1 MNRKHSNQLEQVRS
15 RIDEACRKVGREP
28 ESVRL
33 LAVSKTHPAWTVSR
47 LHGLGQRAFG
57 ESYVDEAVAK
67 ISELADPDLEWH
79 FIGPIQSNKTRA
91 IAEHFDWVQGVDR
104 AKIVRRLADQRPEG
118 RPPLNILIQVNLDDE
133 PQKAGC
139 QPAEIAELA
148 SMIAGH
154 DTLRLRGLMA
164 IPAPRDDFEAQRAVF
179 ARLRKLFEKLRQSHP
194 DVDTLS
200 AGMSADLEAAIAE
213 GSTMVRVGTALF
225 GRRGA
230 GGT

>member
-1 MNRKHSNQLEQVRS
+1 MNRKHSHQLEQVLT
-15 RIDEACRKVGREP
+15 RIHEACRQSGRDP

-33 LAVSKTHPAWTVSR
+33 LAVSKTHPASAVSD
-47 LHGLGQRAFG
+47 LHELGQRAFG

-67 ISELADPDLEWH
+67 IAELGTLDIEWH

-104 AKIVRRLADQRPEG
+104 AKVVRRLADQRPG
-118 RPPLNILIQVNLDDE
+118 DRSPLNVLIQVNIDDE

-139 QPAEIAELA
+139 RPDEIAALA
-148 SMIAGH
+148 DMVAGY

-164 IPAPRDDFEAQRAVF
+164 IPAPREDLEAQRVVF
-179 ARLRKLFEKLRQSHP
+179 ARLRALFEKLRESHP
-194 DVDTLS
+194 DADTLS

-213 GSTMVRVGTALF
+213 GSTMVRIGTALF
-225 GRRGA
+225 GARGA
-230 GGT
+230 P